1 MPLILSSSA
10 GSSLMDEA
18 AAGDS
23 PLGPL
28 LYTLVLSPARLFCA
42 PATACL
48 SALEPPPDELPS
60 LVLSPHPAAAINTA
74 TQALMAPTDL
84 IDTLI
89 GVSSW
94 LDPAQCPGR
103 ASAFVRRPGG
113 LTPVSIDRSVS
124 FCQAGCRSLQ
134 CRRC

>member
-1 MPLILSSSA
+1 MPLIFASSA

-23 PLGPL
+23 PFGPL
-28 LYTLVLSPARLFCA
+28 LYTLVFSPARLFCA

-60 LVLSPHPAAAINTA
+60 VELSPHPAAAINTA

-94 LDPAQCPGR
+94 LDPAQCPDEP
-103 ASAFVRRPGG
+103 APSATTRWADGG
-113 LTPVSIDRSVS
+113 E
-124 FCQAGCRSLQ
+124 C
-134 CRRC
+134 